1 MIQTSQAWKEYS
13 KDYSVFHPSGTLVGS
28 ETIQLDET
36 DFMMGGC
43 TFNDSV
49 SGMTTISLGGVVT
62 NSCNLTL
69 NNTEGKFDNF
79 DFNGAVFTMRW
90 SVGNETITRGV
101 YTIEKPRNYGATIQ
115 LIGYDLMDKLNK
127 YYIGE
132 DGNGEIT
139 FPISAKT
146 LISGL
151 CDYCGVP
158 YESDFFKVTDTT
170 IQEFEYD
177 ESTTCRQ
184 VISWVLEIVGA
195 YARMSNLGKF
205 TVNPWF
211 FGWEKVGY
219 WEGGYFVPWEQI
231 ANVDG
236 GTFQPWSVVIAVDG
250 GEMSVENAYELLK
263 IATVSVGVD
272 DIAVTGVRA
281 YAYNT
286 VDEFQFSTA
295 GDSGYLL
302 SIVDN
307 RLVNETNTQNVAN
320 TAWSTVSG
328 LKVRPFEMTS
338 FGDPSIEA
346 GDAVIIRDYKGNY
359 YASVI
364 TSLSYTVGNERI
376 VCEVETPEA
385 NSLEMP
391 NPETQVIK
399 GATYAAYDYIKAKK
413 ISADYVSAGTLEG
426 SVIAKNFTMEGG
438 SINILTSDSA
448 SNIILL
454 RSGLSQIALS
464 PNRIDM
470 QGYNGDGANA
480 VLDYEVATA
489 NPKIT
494 LRLNDD
500 THLGLELESTGDITT
515 YGEAT
520 FNGVVNIGGT
530 PVADHVKEQGTAG
543 AFRYR
548 LWNSGFKE
556 YWIVNYSLGT
566 VNFATQYGA
575 LYYYTSP
582 TYSWLNTLPSFESN
596 PSVHI
601 SAFAPLGLIF
611 ASVKSITYSDYSFYL
626 ANDHQ
631 GNFDVSISVYIC
643 GK

>member
-158 YESDFFKVTDTT
+158 YETDFYKVTDTM

-231 ANVDG
+231 ANIDG
-236 GTFQPWSVVIAVDG
+236 GTFQPWSVVIDVDG
-250 GEMSVENAYELLK
+250 GEMSVDSAYEILK
-263 IATVSVGVD
+263 IVNVAVGVD

-302 SIVDN
+302 SIVNN
-307 RLVNETNTQNVAN
+307 RLVNESNTQTVAD
-320 TAWSTVSG
+320 TSWSTVSG

-385 NSLEMP
+385 NSLEMS

-438 SINILTSDSA
+438 TISVNTGSTLTSVINLNSNSANSTFSAGGTSVIAGDAHGALTVVAPGNVVAVSAYKYVNGQTVSKCEIDS
-448 SNIILL
+448 
-454 RSGLSQIALS
+454 
-464 PNRIDM
+464 D
-470 QGYNGDGANA
+470 GDF
-480 VLDYEVATA
+480 VATG
-489 NPKIT
+489 N
-494 LRLNDD
+494 
-500 THLGLELESTGDITT
+500 
-515 YGEAT
+515 AT
-520 FNGVVNIGGT
+520 IGGT
-530 PVADHVKEQGTAG
+530 VSIGGNPLANYIIDEGDYSGYHVRKWSNGYTE
-543 AFRYR
+543 
-548 LWNSGFKE
+548 LWGELNLNAS
-556 YWIVNYSLGT
+556 ITSP
-566 VNFATQYGA
+566 YGSM
-575 LYYYTSP
+575 YYYTSGEYTWTGAATFALP
-582 TYSWLNTLPSFESN
+582 PNIQMTCVAYIGGISPILMSVTTSGFKFRLLNATSGT
-596 PSVHI
+596 
-601 SAFAPLGLIF
+601 FA
-611 ASVKSITYSDYSFYL
+611 VKVNI
-626 ANDHQ
+626 
-631 GNFDVSISVYIC
+631 YIC
-643 GK
+643 GT